1 MDDDKGTKIKLS
13 KNYWSERYQEEQT
26 GWDIGHVS
34 PPIEKYIDQLT
45 DKNVS
50 ILIPGCGRAYE
61 AEYLYSKGFT
71 NIFVLD
77 LAQEPLDALQKRLTD
92 FPREH
97 LICSDFFH
105 HEGSYDIILE
115 QTFFCAIDPLLR
127 SAYVKQSADLLKSEG
142 KLVGLL
148 WGVPMNEDHPPYGG
162 YQGEYQELF
171 TPYFDIET
179 MEPAYNSITPRLGK
193 ELFVIFKKK

>member
-1 MDDDKGTKIKLS
+1 MNEKKAKVKLS
-13 KNYWSERYQEEQT
+13 KNYWSERYQAETT
-26 GWDIGHVS
+26 GWDMGQVS
-34 PPIEKYIDQLT
+34 PPIESYIDQLT
-45 DKNVS
+45 DKNTA

-61 AEYLYSKGFT
+61 AEYLYSKGFS
-71 NIFVLD
+71 NVFVLD
-77 LAQEPLDALQKRLTD
+77 LAPEPLEALKKRIPK
-92 FPREH
+92 FPDEH
-97 LICSDFFH
+97 LVCSDFFH

-127 SAYVKQSADLLKSEG
+127 SAYVKQSADLLKPGG

-148 WGVPMNEDHPPYGG
+148 WGVPMNDDRPPFGG
-162 YQGEYQELF
+162 HQGEYQELF
-171 TPYFDIET
+171 TPYFEIET